1 MVHCVEII
9 IKWGQNAK
17 TTETTRTTGTL
28 VQVVMLLKYAS
39 PWLWSCHTVLSV
51 SCVVYAD
58 ECTELENVC
67 PANLRCVNTIGS
79 YECRP
84 ACRPRRRRPRRT
96 SPGLTTTTPTT
107 APTTTVLVPVQRKFC
122 SMCPG

>member
-39 PWLWSCHTVLSV
+39 P
-51 SCVVYAD
+51 
-58 ECTELENVC
+58 
-67 PANLRCVNTIGS
+67 
-79 YECRP
+79 
-84 ACRPRRRRPRRT
+84 
-96 SPGLTTTTPTT
+96 
-107 APTTTVLVPVQRKFC
+107 
-122 SMCPG
+122 